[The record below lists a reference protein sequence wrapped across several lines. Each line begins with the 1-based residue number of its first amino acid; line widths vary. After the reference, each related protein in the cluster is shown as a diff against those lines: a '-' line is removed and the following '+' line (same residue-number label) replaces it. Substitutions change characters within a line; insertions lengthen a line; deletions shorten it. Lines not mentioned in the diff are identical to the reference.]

1 MQTQEGLGA
10 AAPPWE
16 CCSAAG
22 TPPPVPSAQRVRELP
37 SPLPAQAGWPGPALL
52 PPPWVALGFS
62 LPGPQPGAA
71 MPGGTRS
78 PTRAPAASWAGS
90 WAHPLVGRRGRGRKG
105 CDGLSEKGFFM
116 RHIPLV

>member
-22 TPPPVPSAQRVRELP
+22 TPPTVPSARRVHELP

-78 PTRAPAASWAGS
+78 PTRAPGCVLGW
-90 WAHPLVGRRGRGRKG
+90 LVGPSPRGTEGPG
-105 CDGLSEKGFFM
+105 EEGM
-116 RHIPLV
+116 RWAL